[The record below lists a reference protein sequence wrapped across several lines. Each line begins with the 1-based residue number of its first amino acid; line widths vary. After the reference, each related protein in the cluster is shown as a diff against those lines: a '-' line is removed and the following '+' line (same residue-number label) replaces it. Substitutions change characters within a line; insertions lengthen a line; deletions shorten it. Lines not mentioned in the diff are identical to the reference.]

1 MSLNVEL
8 LQRTMAYIDAHPEQH
23 DQGEWVERKPECGTA
38 ACFAGWAAILEFG
51 EGVIFDD
58 GEMLGFRLPAPYSN
72 RRHDGLFPLMS
83 QQAAH
88 LLGLT
93 SVQAYTLFNACNTR
107 GMLRAMVNDLVA
119 TGELAGDVDWY
130 DAEVDWHDADQE
142 VSS

>member
-58 GEMLGFRLPAPYSN
+58 GEMLAFRLPAPYSN
-72 RRHDGLFPLMS
+72 RRDDGLPPLMS
-83 QQAAH
+83 QQAAR
-88 LLGLT
+88 LLGLS
-93 SVQAYTLFNACNTR
+93 SVQADTLFNAWNTR

-119 TGELAGDVDWY
+119 TGDLAGDVDWY
-130 DAEVDWHDADQE
+130 EAEVGQDDE
-142 VSS
+142 VAP